1 MEASF
6 DNQDTPA
13 ARLADAVGRR
23 EIADAVGVGLTAVS
37 NAVKRGSFPPAWF
50 FAVKAVCDAKGMACP
65 AEAFKWKREA
75 AE

>member
-1 MEASF
+1 MKS
-6 DNQDTPA
+6 QPDTQNAPA

-37 NAVKRGSFPPAWF
+37 NAITRGSFPASWF
-50 FAVKAVCDAKGMACP
+50 FAVEAACRAKGVSCDRQ
-65 AEAFKWKREA
+65 AFGWKREA